1 MLMTW
6 KIGGTGGSGSATDA
20 DEDTAFALQMA
31 VKQWGSA
38 YSQDASDILSQFLAN
53 DVDSGGYLKP
63 GNTFGGKDLTNPSY
77 FAPAFY
83 RYFATVDTANASK
96 WNSLVTNVYSQLAN
110 ISGSN
115 GLVPAWCT
123 SNCATPGSG
132 GKNYTDELN
141 YQYDSHRT
149 PWRIGLDVCWNGSAA
164 SAGKTYLDKVVG
176 FFANLA
182 TKSGISSIADI
193 YTTSG
198 SISTSSTYAYNSMSL
213 IGSAGVGAMGSSATG
228 ADTFR
233 DRAWQFLLGGQ
244 YSDNPTFKTGT
255 SAIKPGYT
263 YYNATVGL
271 MTLMTMSGN
280 FYPM

>member
-1 MLMTW
+1 
-6 KIGGTGGSGSATDA
+6 
-20 DEDTAFALQMA
+20 
-31 VKQWGSA
+31 
-38 YSQDASDILSQFLAN
+38 
-53 DVDSGGYLKP
+53 
-63 GNTFGGKDLTNPSY
+63 
-77 FAPAFY
+77 
-83 RYFATVDTANASK
+83 
-96 WNSLVTNVYSQLAN
+96 
-110 ISGSN
+110 
-115 GLVPAWCT
+115 
-123 SNCATPGSG
+123 
-132 GKNYTDELN
+132 
-141 YQYDSHRT
+141 
-149 PWRIGLDVCWNGSAA
+149 
-164 SAGKTYLDKVVG
+164 VG